1 MRSKGLRVTISWD
14 DFTRVELRVGT
25 VLRVEAYPEARRPA
39 YKLWV
44 DLGELGVRKSSAQ
57 ITRLYSAEDLVG
69 RQVLCVC
76 NFPPKQIG
84 NFMSEVLVT
93 GLVVDAEQVVLVQ
106 PERPV
111 PNGTRLA

>member
-1 MRSKGLRVTISWD
+1 MSITWA
-14 DFTRVELRVGT
+14 DFERVELRVGT
-25 VLRVEAYPEARRPA
+25 IVRAEAFPEARRPA

-44 DLGELGVRKSSAQ
+44 DLGDQLGVRPSSAQ
-57 ITRLYSAEDLVG
+57 ITQCYRLADLVG

-84 NFMSEVLVT
+84 RFMSEVLVT
-93 GLVVDAEQVVLVQ
+93 GLLVDEERVVLVQ